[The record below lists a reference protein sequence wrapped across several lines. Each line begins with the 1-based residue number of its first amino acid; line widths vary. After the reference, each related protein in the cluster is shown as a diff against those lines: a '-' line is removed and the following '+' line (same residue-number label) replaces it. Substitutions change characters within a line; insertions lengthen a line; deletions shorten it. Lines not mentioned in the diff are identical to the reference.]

1 MKDCNHP
8 QLQKIKKL
16 RSGSIICPDCKSAIG
31 FLSDKTREL
40 MRELF
45 QSDKKSKPISN
56 NNEIGSLYGV
66 PVYISKMEN
75 EK

>member
-8 QLQKIKKL
+8 KFQKVKKL
-16 RSGSIICPDCKSAIG
+16 SSMTVKCPDCKKDIF
-31 FLSDKTREL
+31 FLSDRVHEIMGRL
-40 MRELF
+40 CPPSS
-45 QSDKKSKPISN
+45 QKPISN

-66 PVYISKMEN
+66 PIFISKMEN